1 MADDAKIVSRL
12 WELLGEADPSE
23 MSERMLREK
32 LEAELGVDLS
42 DKKALVRKEVKK
54 YLEEKGAG
62 GGEEEEDEEGDLEEE
77 VEDNDGDPKARA
89 GSKRKPGRQKA
100 AAEPK
105 KTRGVGRKARTEKDD
120 KGEKKTRRGGGGFA
134 KPLKVSTELADF
146 LGSTEISRPQLT
158 KFMWDYFKS
167 NGLQN
172 PDNKQEIIADGKL
185 QALMK
190 VDRFRGFGF
199 MKHLKP
205 HILEN

>member
-1 MADDAKIVSRL
+1 MTWCINESMVLLLECDKCQLRSVSL
-12 WELLGEADPSE
+12 PELPVCPS
-23 MSERMLREK
+23 
-32 LEAELGVDLS
+32 
-42 DKKALVRKEVKK
+42 
-54 YLEEKGAG
+54 
-62 GGEEEEDEEGDLEEE
+62 
-77 VEDNDGDPKARA
+77 
-89 GSKRKPGRQKA
+89 
-100 AAEPK
+100 AEPK

-146 LGSTEISRPQLT
+146 LGSAEISRPQLT